1 MDEVGPILIFVF
13 LGAGLLLVVAWIC
26 TTNSSVKPPRAYGYH
41 VDLADLARQA
51 GDIQREQEELNKA
64 LESLNGNEKFKQ
76 FRARIE
82 ARMKQPENNQPS

>member
-1 MDEVGPILIFVF
+1 MSDVGPILIMVF
-13 LGAGLLLVVAWIC
+13 LFAGVLLIVAVIC
-26 TTNSSVKPPRAYGYH
+26 TAGSSVKPPRAYGYH

-51 GDIQREQEELNKA
+51 GDIQREREELNKA

-82 ARMKQPENNQPS
+82 ARMKQPEKNQPS

>member
-1 MDEVGPILIFVF
+1 MGEVGPILIFVF

-26 TTNSSVKPPRAYGYH
+26 TANSSVKHPRAYGYH

-64 LESLNGNEKFKQ
+64 LESLDGNEKFKQ

-82 ARMKQPENNQPS
+82 ARIKQRDNHE

>member
-1 MDEVGPILIFVF
+1 MGDTGQILIAVF
-13 LGAGLLLVVAWIC
+13 FFAGILLVVAWLC
-26 TTNSSVKPPRAYGYH
+26 TANPPVKPPRAYGYH

-64 LESLNGNEKFKQ
+64 LESLDGNEKFKQ

-82 ARMKQPENNQPS
+82 ARIKQRDNHE

>member
-13 LGAGLLLVVAWIC
+13 LGAGLLLVVAWLC
-26 TTNSSVKPPRAYGYH
+26 TANPPVKPPRAYGYH

-51 GDIQREQEELNKA
+51 GDIPREQEELNKA
-64 LESLNGNEKFKQ
+64 LESLNGDVKFKQ

>member
-1 MDEVGPILIFVF
+1 MGEVGPILIFVF

-26 TTNSSVKPPRAYGYH
+26 TANSSVKPPRAYGYH
-41 VDLADLARQA
+41 GDLARQA

-64 LESLNGNEKFKQ
+64 LESLDGNEKFKQ

-82 ARMKQPENNQPS
+82 ARIKQRDNHE

>member
-1 MDEVGPILIFVF
+1 MDEVGPILIFAF
-13 LGAGLLLVVAWIC
+13 LGAGLLLVVAWLC
-26 TTNSSVKPPRAYGYH
+26 TANPPVKPPRAYGYH

>member
-26 TTNSSVKPPRAYGYH
+26 TTNSSAKPPRAYGYH

-64 LESLNGNEKFKQ
+64 LESLDGNEKFKQ

-82 ARMKQPENNQPS
+82 ARIKQRDNHE